1 MSSAGPARVSK
12 TSPQPEV
19 LAAWP
24 RSAQWATA
32 FLLGTTVALLFVHF
46 AGSWRWGARPS
57 ELQATTATARLDLN
71 QAERIELLQLPGVG
85 PNLAMRIET
94 YRQTHGPFR
103 SVDDLSNVSGIGPAT
118 LERLRPL
125 VVVETEEGR
134 KESALTMKYGAVE
147 AAASVSAK
155 DPTAGAD
162 SAYRPFFDKPPKIL
176 PTEPIDLNL
185 ATLEE
190 LQRLPRIGPKL
201 AERIVQARAQKPFHA
216 VGDLRRVSGIGPKTL
231 EQIRPFV
238 FIARAK

>member
-1 MSSAGPARVSK
+1 MTSAGPVRASK
-12 TSPQPEV
+12 PSPQPEL

-57 ELQATTATARLDLN
+57 ELQAGAATSARLDLN

-85 PNLAMRIET
+85 PNLATRIES

-125 VVVETEEGR
+125 LVVESEEGR
-134 KESALTMKYGAVE
+134 QESALAMKHGAVE
-147 AAASVSAK
+147 AAAPISAR
-155 DPTAGAD
+155 DPTAGA
-162 SAYRPFFDKPPKIL
+162 SAARPFFDKPPKIL
-176 PTEPIDLNL
+176 PTEPIDLNR
-185 ATLEE
+185 ATLDE

-201 AERIVQARAQKPFHA
+201 AERILQARTKKPFQE

-231 EQIRPFV
+231 EQLRPFV
-238 FIARAK
+238 FIARAE